1 MINTKPGWNGF
12 EWVRNGEGG
21 GRREGYSKLDFD
33 AMSEDDRTEAL
44 RLVLRDAL
52 KGYSFEIL
60 ALRMIVG
67 EDAQSYL
74 EVIARNLK
82 LPEISR
88 AIAWGELAC
97 IRKDFE
103 STNALVEFME
113 ADDPRGKQEAIQY
126 LEALAHIMKDVL
138 INRLS
143 SVLVSEDDETI
154 AFRLATVVA
163 AALSKTEISNMQ
175 VSPYDKFAS
184 RIKKLHLKTNAK
196 QFCLKKKSVVLLK
209 GSAKR
214 WMSTLKIVSRG
225 TNGHQSLN
233 GKQERNQFNVNNA
246 C

>member
-1 MINTKPGWNGF
+1 MSNIRTGWDGF

-33 AMSEDDRTEAL
+33 AMSEEDRSEAF
-44 RLVLRDAL
+44 RLVLGDAL

-74 EVIARNLK
+74 EVIARNPK

-113 ADDPRGKQEAIQY
+113 ADDPWGKQEAIQY
-126 LEALAHIMKDVL
+126 LEALAHLMKEEL
-138 INRLS
+138 ISKLS
-143 SVLVSEDDETI
+143 SALISEDNEMI

-175 VSPYDKFAS
+175 ASPYDIFAS
-184 RIKKLHLKTNAK
+184 KIKKTASRHERQKI
-196 QFCLKKKSVVLLK
+196 LLEMRSK
-209 GSAKR
+209 ISA
-214 WMSTLKIVSRG
+214 
-225 TNGHQSLN
+225 
-233 GKQERNQFNVNNA
+233 A
-246 C
+246 

>member
-1 MINTKPGWNGF
+1 MTSIISGREGF

-33 AMSEDDRTEAL
+33 AMSEDDRSEAL

-113 ADDPRGKQEAIQY
+113 ADNPRGKQEAIQY
-126 LEALAHIMKDVL
+126 LEALAHIMKYEL

-143 SVLVSEDDETI
+143 SVLVSEDDEMI

-184 RIKKLHLKTNAK
+184 RIKKTASQNERQAI
-196 QFCLKKKSVVLLK
+196 LLEMRSK
-209 GSAKR
+209 ISA
-214 WMSTLKIVSRG
+214 
-225 TNGHQSLN
+225 
-233 GKQERNQFNVNNA
+233 A
-246 C
+246 